1 MESNRELPKGMK
13 LVEPIACFCMKTR
26 IKNKKN
32 PNFNQKL
39 FINVCMA
46 ADVDPPTHTK
56 QKKGKDSEKGVQWS
70 VPYSAGKMR
79 LDQNKGIFTP

>member
-13 LVEPIACFCMKTR
+13 LVEPIARFCIRTR
-26 IKNKKN
+26 LKNKNN
-32 PNFNQKL
+32 PSFDQKL
-39 FINVCMA
+39 YINICMA
-46 ADVDPPTHTK
+46 ADVEQPTNKK

-79 LDQNKGIFTP
+79 LDQNKGIIF